1 MARWITDRT
10 QSDVD
15 RVKKITAKART
26 GTWTKAEQS
35 EWLAGMKGALSYMDF
50 NRIESGIQELASIV
64 GASVSVRTDWTV
76 DGYMKVSD
84 ATRWLSNIN
93 SIRAK
98 CSGPSAIADT
108 PENMNKLDFSRINQ
122 IEQILFDI
130 ETLAKT
136 YVTFSGEYMT
146 GDGQYGF

>member
-1 MARWITDRT
+1 MGQWITDRT
-10 QSDVD
+10 QSDVNH
-15 RVKKITAKART
+15 VKEITAKART

-35 EWLAGMKGALSYMDF
+35 EWLAGMKGALNYTDF
-50 NRIESGIQELASIV
+50 NRIESGIQELGSIA

-84 ATRWLSNIN
+84 AIRWLSNIN

-98 CSGPSAIADT
+98 CSGSSGIADT
-108 PENMNKLDFSRINQ
+108 PESMNKLDFSTMNQ

-146 GDGQYGF
+146 GEGQYGF

>member
-1 MARWITDRT
+1 MWITDRT

-15 RVKKITAKART
+15 HVKELLSRA
-26 GTWTKAEQS
+26 GTWTEAEQE
-35 EWLAGMKGALSYMDF
+35 EWLAGMKGALSYTDF
-50 NRIESGIQELASIV
+50 NRIESGIQELGSIL
-64 GASVSVRTDWTV
+64 GASVSVRTDWKV

-93 SIRAK
+93 AIRAK
-98 CSGPSAIADT
+98 CSGSSSLADT
-108 PENMNKLDFSRINQ
+108 PGSMDRLNFLTMNQ
-122 IEQILFDI
+122 IEGILSNI
-130 ETLAKT
+130 ESLAKT

>member
-10 QSDVD
+10 LSDVD
-15 RVKKITAKART
+15 RVKEITAKART

-35 EWLAGMKGALSYMDF
+35 EWFAGMKGALSYTDF
-50 NRIESGIQELASIV
+50 NRIESGIQELGSIV
-64 GASVSVRTDWTV
+64 GASVSVRTDWTA
-76 DGYMKVSD
+76 DGYIKVSD

-108 PENMNKLDFSRINQ
+108 PESMNKLDFSTMNQ

>member
-1 MARWITDRT
+1 MVRWITDRT

-15 RVKKITAKART
+15 RVKEITAKART
-26 GTWTKAEQS
+26 GTWTKTEQS
-35 EWLAGMKGALSYMDF
+35 EWLAGMKGALNYTDF
-50 NRIESGIQELASIV
+50 NRIESGIQELGSIV

-76 DGYMKVSD
+76 DRYMKVSD

-98 CSGPSAIADT
+98 CSGSSAIADT
-108 PENMNKLDFSRINQ
+108 PESMNKLDFSTMNQ
-122 IEQILFDI
+122 IERILLDI

>member
-15 RVKKITAKART
+15 RVKEITAKART
-26 GTWTKAEQS
+26 GTWTKVEQS
-35 EWLAGMKGALSYMDF
+35 EWLAGMKGALNYTDF
-50 NRIESGIQELASIV
+50 NRIESGIQELGSIV

-76 DGYMKVSD
+76 DEYMKISD

-93 SIRAK
+93 SIRTK

-108 PENMNKLDFSRINQ
+108 PESMNKLDFSRMNQ

>member
-10 QSDVD
+10 QPDVD
-15 RVKKITAKART
+15 RVKEITAKART

-35 EWLAGMKGALSYMDF
+35 EWLAGMKGALSYTDF
-50 NRIESGIQELASIV
+50 NRVESGIQELASIV

-84 ATRWLSNIN
+84 TTRWLSNIN
-93 SIRAK
+93 SIRTK
-98 CSGPSAIADT
+98 CSGPSGIADT
-108 PENMNKLDFSRINQ
+108 PESMNKLDFLRMNQ

>member
-15 RVKKITAKART
+15 RVKKITVKART

-50 NRIESGIQELASIV
+50 NRIESGIQELGSIV
-64 GASVSVRTDWTV
+64 GASVSVRIDWTV

-98 CSGPSAIADT
+98 CSGPSGIVDT
-108 PENMNKLDFSRINQ
+108 PESMNKLDFLRMNQ

>member
-15 RVKKITAKART
+15 RVKEITAKART

-35 EWLAGMKGALSYMDF
+35 EWLAGMKGALSYTDF
-50 NRIESGIQELASIV
+50 NRVESGIQELASIV

-76 DGYMKVSD
+76 DGYMKISD

-93 SIRAK
+93 SIRTK

-108 PENMNKLDFSRINQ
+108 PESMNKLDFSRMNQ
-122 IEQILFDI
+122 IEQILFYI

>member
-1 MARWITDRT
+1 MWITDRT

-15 RVKKITAKART
+15 HVKELLSKA
-26 GTWTKAEQS
+26 GTWTEAERE
-35 EWLAGMKGALSYMDF
+35 EWFAGMKGALSYTDF

-64 GASVSVRTDWTV
+64 GASVSVRTDWTA

-93 SIRAK
+93 AIRAK
-98 CSGPSAIADT
+98 CSGSSSLADT
-108 PENMNKLDFSRINQ
+108 PGSMDRLNFLTMNQ
-122 IEQILFDI
+122 IEGILSSI
-130 ETLAKT
+130 ESLAKT